1 VFTSLKAGAGF
12 KKEIK
17 KSAPTFKLGIEKN
30 EESRLIH
37 ARSKKIECFMSRN
50 MKC

>member
-17 KSAPTFKLGIEKN
+17 KSAPTYKLGLGSSEKN
-30 EESRLIH
+30 PAHSR
-37 ARSKKIECFMSRN
+37 SFKKE
-50 MKC
+50 